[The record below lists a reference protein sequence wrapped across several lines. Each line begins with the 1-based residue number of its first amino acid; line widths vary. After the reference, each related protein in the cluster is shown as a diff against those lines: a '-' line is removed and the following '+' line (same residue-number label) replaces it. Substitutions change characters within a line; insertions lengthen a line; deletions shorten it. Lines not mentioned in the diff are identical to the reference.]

1 MDMRR
6 LTITKPIFIQSPLKR
21 PLTCITTTLQKQ
33 HQIHPQAPPP
43 PPLLQTQTNPQALN
57 QSLLKRVS
65 LILSN
70 PSLDCAKCKELV
82 PHLSPQEFDSC
93 FLALKSNVNP
103 KTALN
108 FFHFVSETCKFR
120 FTARSY
126 CVLIHLL
133 VGNDLLSPARL
144 LLIRLIDGKVPA
156 FYARNFESRHFE
168 IAQIMA
174 DFNLV
179 FEPVIGVKIADL
191 LVHVYS
197 TQFKHLGFG
206 FAGDVFSFL
215 AKKGLFPSLKT
226 CTFLLSSLVK
236 ANELKKEL

>member
-21 PLTCITTTLQKQ
+21 PLTCITGMLQKQ

-43 PPLLQTQTNPQALN
+43 PPVLQPQTNPKALN
-57 QSLLKRVS
+57 ESLLKRVS
-65 LILSN
+65 SILSN
-70 PSLDCAKCKELV
+70 PSLDFAKCKELA
-82 PHLSPQEFDSC
+82 PHLSPLEFDSC
-93 FLALKSNVNP
+93 FLALRSNVNP

-108 FFHFVSETCKFR
+108 FFHFVSENCKFR

-126 CVLIHLL
+126 CVLIRLL

-156 FYARNFESRHFE
+156 FFAGNFESRHFE

-174 DFNLV
+174 DLNLV

-206 FAGDVFSFL
+206 FAADVFSLL
-215 AKKGLFPSLKT
+215 AKRGFASLTKDLHFFVELFS
-226 CTFLLSSLVK
+226 
-236 ANELKKEL
+236 EG